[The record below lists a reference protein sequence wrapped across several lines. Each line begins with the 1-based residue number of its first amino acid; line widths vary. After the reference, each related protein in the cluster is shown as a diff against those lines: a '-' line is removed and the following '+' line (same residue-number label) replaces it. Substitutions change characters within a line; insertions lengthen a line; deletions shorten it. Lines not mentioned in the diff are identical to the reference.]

1 MALRGGCSVTQRP
14 TVPAPGYRPLF
25 VCTYTRQYASV
36 NATVHDG
43 HVLSSDINTYATR
56 TPGTHTALRS
66 DLLYYAALA
75 LLPVDGLR
83 FGLPMPY
90 WNPISPLLFAAYA
103 LCHWGTLLRMLRRHR
118 LWLIA
123 TAWVFGIS
131 LYGWLTVA
139 FHPLPALITFV
150 SIALG
155 FFFLA
160 SLIIAVDVRKLPI
173 SSMVTVLVVAY
184 WCAFAVGVIE
194 FISIKAHFNG
204 LHTMFMGMMQHNY
217 VAARPQFLFAEPSY
231 IGMHLFGVLLPVYWL
246 TRRRALAVLITCFAI
261 GSMMMN
267 AGTRIVIDTMV
278 AALACL
284 IIMVPWRRIDATTLL
299 YGLGS
304 TMIVFATATI
314 AAVAVN
320 PRLRS
325 IWEHGFWNGD
335 VSASARLFRTLSP
348 LLAGIHDPSH
358 LFLGFGA
365 GNLGEAMRRGFPY
378 AGAWVKSQH
387 GIMTNEM
394 LSLGRVRDLSAFS
407 MNVYTSVIAE
417 FGIITLVLMVTAV
430 LAHVTRNRQWN
441 LTTVVWLLLLAY
453 LYCQYEAYAFYAFWL
468 FLAATGR
475 PVASLG
481 KNRDPGTNPRYTL
494 VLKRERW

>member
-1 MALRGGCSVTQRP
+1 MRLLRSMRRCMMGR
-14 TVPAPGYRPLF
+14 
-25 VCTYTRQYASV
+25 
-36 NATVHDG
+36 
-43 HVLSSDINTYATR
+43 VLSSVIDTCATR
-56 TPGTHTALRS
+56 TRWFHAPQRW

-103 LCHWGTLLRMLRRHR
+103 LCHWRTLLRMLRRHR
-118 LWLIA
+118 FLLIA
-123 TAWVFGIS
+123 AVWVLSIG

-139 FHPLPALITFV
+139 FHPLSALVTLV

-155 FFFLA
+155 FSFLA
-160 SLIIAVDVRKLPI
+160 SLVIAVEVRKLPV

-184 WCAFAVGVIE
+184 WCAFAVGVAE
-194 FISIKAHFNG
+194 FISITAHLDG
-204 LHTMFMGMMQHNY
+204 LHTLFMGMMQRNY
-217 VAARPQFLFAEPSY
+217 VAARPQFLFTEPSY

-246 TRRRALAVLITCFAI
+246 TRRRSLAALIVCFAV
-261 GSMMMN
+261 GSMVMN

-284 IIMVPWRRIDATTLL
+284 VVMVPWRRIGARTLL
-299 YGLGS
+299 YGLGGAVA
-304 TMIVFATATI
+304 VFATATI

-325 IWEHGFWNGD
+325 IWDHGFWNGD
-335 VSASARLFRTLSP
+335 ASASARLFRTLSL
-348 LLAGIHDPSH
+348 LLAGIHDPAH
-358 LFLGFGA
+358 LLLGFGA

-378 AGAWVKSQH
+378 AATWVRSRH
-387 GIMTNEM
+387 GTMTNEM
-394 LSLGRVRDLSAFS
+394 LSLAHVRDLSAFS
-407 MNVYTSVIAE
+407 MNAYASIIAE
-417 FGIITLVLMVTAV
+417 FGVVTLVLMAAAV
-430 LAHVTRNRQWN
+430 LAHVTRHRQWS

-475 PVASLG
+475 PGRTS
-481 KNRDPGTNPRYTL
+481 PRSELDRTMP
-494 VLKRERW
+494 